1 MRVSETTRS
10 ELRTYVQMS
19 DKPVAQLAAEL
30 GVSKTTIRR
39 WRAPDRPKQSTDS
52 ATTNNDRAPSAIAGT
67 PPNTLPVVYA
77 AGSFAAPPAAGKRR
91 SVVGLGR
98 YALALWLLGAV
109 VYAASTQAFVRASEL
124 FAQKDQTVG
133 ASVKRPAAVRPTAPP
148 PRDAERAARAQAP
161 TAVVHA
167 LAASNT
173 DAPGSTRR
181 DAGSD
186 AGGEWVEVTGTGV
199 NMRAAPTSGSRV
211 VTVQSLGSKLRI
223 VSQDRSGWVEVVDPD
238 SGQQGWIFR
247 KYAKPATSPGDQ
259 RNGAP
264 TTAIK
269 DVPQQNQF

>member
-39 WRAPDRPKQSTDS
+39 WRAPDRPKQSTS
-52 ATTNNDRAPSAIAGT
+52 GANNDRAPSAIAGT

-173 DAPGSTRR
+173 DAAGSARR
-181 DAGSD
+181 DVGSD